1 MICHKC
7 ETCYPDMCS
16 DCKEVVTMDFTSVVQ
31 EDVQMFQD
39 FAVKFVPRIN
49 ISSGED
55 VQLEAYQ

>member
-1 MICHKC
+1 MICHLC

-55 VQLEAYQ
+55 VQLEAY

>member
-1 MICHKC
+1 MICHQC

-16 DCKEVVTMDFTSVVQ
+16 DCKEVITMDFTNVVQ

>member
-1 MICHKC
+1 
-7 ETCYPDMCS
+7 MCS
-16 DCKEVVTMDFTSVVQ
+16 DCKEVVTMDFTNVVQ